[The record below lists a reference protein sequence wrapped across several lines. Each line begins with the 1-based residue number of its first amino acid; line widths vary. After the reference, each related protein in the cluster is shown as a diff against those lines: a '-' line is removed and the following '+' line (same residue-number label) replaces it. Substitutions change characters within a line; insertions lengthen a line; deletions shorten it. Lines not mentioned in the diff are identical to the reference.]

1 MSVDVK
7 ICGLTSA
14 EAVAAAIAG
23 GARFAGFVFYPP
35 SPRDLT
41 PDEAARLVAG
51 VAPGVT
57 RVGVFVDPDDATLE
71 KVLAQVP
78 LDLLQLHGSETPE
91 RLAAIK
97 TRFRRKVMKAIKVA
111 GETDLQA
118 AKAYF
123 GVADWLM
130 FDAKPPKDRQDALP
144 GGNALAFDW
153 ELLRAKT
160 WPLPW
165 MLSGGLNL
173 DNLAEAARISRA
185 QVLDVSSGVESRP
198 GVKDPA
204 KIRAFLARAKALA
217 PGV

>member
-14 EAVAAAIAG
+14 EAVAAAVAG

-41 PDEAARLVAG
+41 MEQAARLAAG

-57 RVGVFVDPDDATLE
+57 RVGVFVDPDDAMLD
-71 KVLAQVP
+71 KVLGHVP

-111 GETDLQA
+111 GEIDLQA

-173 DNLAEAARISRA
+173 GNLAEAARISRA

-198 GVKDPA
+198 GVKDAA

>member
-41 PDEAARLVAG
+41 PEEAARLVSG
-51 VAPGVT
+51 VAPGIT
-57 RVGVFVDPDDATLE
+57 RVGVFVDPDDALLE
-71 KVLAQVP
+71 KVLAQAP
-78 LDLLQLHGSETPE
+78 LDLLQLHGNETPE

-130 FDAKPPKDRQDALP
+130 FDAKPPKDRHDALP

-165 MLSGGLNL
+165 MLSGGLNP

-185 QVLDVSSGVESRP
+185 EVLDVSSGVESRP

-204 KIRAFLARAKALA
+204 KIRAFLARAKAL
-217 PGV
+217 